1 MEKVKSV
8 LDAQKID
15 LSGGATSLIYQ
26 ANVKA
31 SAGKTK
37 ITSNKV
43 TGSLCVCLCL
53 DSLILLYCVASQRSW
68 EGL

>member
-31 SAGKTK
+31 SSGKTK

-43 TGSLCVCLCL
+43 TGSLCVCLCVQSYL
-53 DSLILLYCVASQRSW
+53 
-68 EGL
+68 